1 MNKLGFFNEEEK
13 QDNQKVEIEID
24 QQRYLM
30 FKGALSVLNETERE
44 AFESFIA
51 FTFQRAN
58 RKLAGEDQN
67 DLEAIRNKEEYK
79 AKTLNEE
86 TIINRIYKWSR
97 DEKGFPHLM
106 VRAFFEANSGAD
118 FAWRGKMEVRFNELT
133 NTDLKKNTS
142 RFLLLFRQ
150 MCSDSG
156 RAYGNV
162 FVYDKAR
169 EYVYLNEKYKDLI
182 LNLKHWFVN

>member
-13 QDNQKVEIEID
+13 QDIQKVEIEID

-30 FKGALSVLNETERE
+30 FKGALAVLDETERE
-44 AFESFIA
+44 AFEDFIA
-51 FTFQRAN
+51 FVFQRAN

-67 DLEAIRNKEEYK
+67 DLEAIRNKEVYK
-79 AKTLNEE
+79 AKTLDEQ
-86 TIINRIYKWSR
+86 TIVNRIYRWSR
-97 DEKGFPHLM
+97 EEKGFPHLM
-106 VRAFFEANSGAD
+106 VRAFFESACCEGYAFRS
-118 FAWRGKMEVRFNELT
+118 KMQAKFEKIT
-133 NTDLKKNTS
+133 NTGPNEHVK

-169 EYVYLNEKYKDLI
+169 EIVYLNEKYKSLI
-182 LNLKHWFVN
+182 LELESNFLH